1 MASSIDSAL
10 AKMAGTAGFVEARLR
25 GLRGVFTTLAE
36 QHHELGA
43 LLGRLEEAKE
53 PEKRKELWTEIRREL
68 VSHEQAELIEIYPLL
83 EAHERT
89 RAIAREHIEDADELE
104 LQVRELDRS
113 ELESEEW
120 TAALGRLIS
129 KFDEHVKLEEEHLF
143 LEVQEALGEQAA
155 KELEE
160 PFLRTKELALGALR

>member
-1 MASSIDSAL
+1 MSSSIDSAL

-43 LLGRLEEAKE
+43 LFGRLEDATELE
-53 PEKRKELWTEIRREL
+53 RRTELWKEIRREL

-83 EAHERT
+83 EAHDVT
-89 RAIAREHIEDADELE
+89 RVIAREHVEDADDLE
-104 LQVRELDRS
+104 LLVQELDRTPM
-113 ELESEEW
+113 EGDEW
-120 TAALGRLIS
+120 KQALKRLIA
-129 KFDEHVKLEEEHLF
+129 KFDEHVKLEETKLF
-143 LEVQEALGEQAA
+143 VEVQEALGEEAA
-155 KELEE
+155 KQLEE